1 MKFKTTTLACSLVLV
16 LGMVALPQVQAQS
29 SPTPQTAGAGAYEP
43 KGALLLF
50 LAPTLKDAVIRIF
63 EGFLRGWSQPI
74 SDKINYAK
82 LDASGK
88 EQNPQAS
95 NGSAGNPAVTQPAV
109 SASPPEAPLQAPLVA
124 PSASDSGNQAQVLPT
139 IAARIVKVDKQ
150 GNRLGALPPLQNTMV
165 TGDRF
170 VLEYFSPMPGLVLT
184 QNRDGAQKIELL
196 DTNQVGPMV
205 NNYVPQ
211 NGVSYELQG
220 EPGIETFRLLFLP
233 CTSADSAGQ
242 GANASMADLSQ
253 VVATATQKGAA
264 FGPKG
269 IGKTNDT
276 MAANA
281 ASVLTP
287 TAMKSLSGCDKARLD
302 AAAGQAFN
310 AFGSK
315 AGSLDGVNSLAQGQ
329 QPGQIVEL
337 LLTINHKS
345 PGL

>member
-1 MKFKTTTLACSLVLV
+1 MEKNLKFKRNVLPCLISLTM
-16 LGMVALPQVQAQS
+16 GMCALPQVNAQS
-29 SPTPQTAGAGAYEP
+29 SSDPQTTAAGAYEP
-43 KGALLLF
+43 KSPMLLF
-50 LAPTLKDAVIRIF
+50 LLPTLQNVAINLLDS
-63 EGFLRGWSQPI
+63 FLRSWMQPL
-74 SDKINYAK
+74 SDKVNYAK
-82 LDASGK
+82 PDAAAR

-95 NGSAGNPAVTQPAV
+95 NSNAV
-109 SASPPEAPLQAPLVA
+109 SQQPVASPLQSPLGTLVQSDSTSQAP
-124 PSASDSGNQAQVLPT
+124 VLPT
-139 IAARIVKVDKQ
+139 IAARIVKVDAQ
-150 GNRLGALPPLQNTMV
+150 GNRLSALPPLQNSMV

-220 EPGIETFRLLFLP
+220 DSGTETFRLLFLP
-233 CTSADSAGQ
+233 CDIAANAGQ
-242 GANASMADLSQ
+242 GANASMANLSE

-264 FGPKG
+264 FGPKA
-269 IGKTNDT
+269 IRKTNDI

-281 ASVLTP
+281 ASMLTP

-310 AFGSK
+310 SFGSR
-315 AGSLDGVNSLAQGQ
+315 AGSLDGVNTLAQGQ

-337 LLTINHKS
+337 LLTINHQK